1 MSKHL
6 SIIVPVYNE
15 SKCILPF
22 LKHIKTQASV
32 KHEII
37 VVDGES
43 SDETVSLRKNYRNS
57 S

>member
-43 SDETVSLRKNYRNS
+43 SDETVSLIKS
-57 S
+57 

>member
-43 SDETVSLRKNYRNS
+43 SVESVSLIKS
-57 S
+57 QKKLS